1 MAQDHDISDHDLPG
15 SLFSLD
21 AADNAEVI
29 PTDLPR
35 GPESMWSTQANPDE
49 VDEVPPV
56 RSALPPPPPGW
67 SAGPPE
73 WPPPREPDDADDEA
87 WSRMGSSRP
96 PGGPRFDVGS
106 TADPSQRPPVPRTA
120 VGAPGAGGVFSAE
133 PVARD
138 DDLLDEVEVVGEL
151 DEDWAEPVGGPAPV
165 FSNGAGGPCVNGA
178 DRADGAPN
186 PFSTSDADPWQAAAA
201 SPAGPPPFP
210 GGVGAD
216 EQLADAVASDPHGY
230 ELAVARLH
238 PEERERARVPLA
250 VCGAL
255 LQPDEVVIGVVTGQ
269 MLGRPAAVVVSRT
282 RVLVAND
289 RRWIPIVDTYRVD
302 EHLSVRGRHDRHVA
316 ALSFADREHFSMV
329 DGITEV
335 DLAIGLAEAIRHRG
349 QDTTPPG
356 GTEF

>member
-1 MAQDHDISDHDLPG
+1 
-15 SLFSLD
+15 
-21 AADNAEVI
+21 
-29 PTDLPR
+29 
-35 GPESMWSTQANPDE
+35 
-49 VDEVPPV
+49 
-56 RSALPPPPPGW
+56 
-67 SAGPPE
+67 
-73 WPPPREPDDADDEA
+73 
-87 WSRMGSSRP
+87 
-96 PGGPRFDVGS
+96 
-106 TADPSQRPPVPRTA
+106 VPRTA

-133 PVARD
+133 PVDRD
-138 DDLLDEVEVVGEL
+138 DDLLDEAEVVGEL

-165 FSNGAGGPCVNGA
+165 FSNGAAGAGVNST
-178 DRADGAPN
+178 DSTDGAPN
-186 PFSTSDADPWQAAAA
+186 PFSTSGADPWQAWHEPAEPGAATAAA
-201 SPAGPPPFP
+201 SPTGPPPFP
-210 GGVGAD
+210 GGAGTD

-230 ELAVARLH
+230 ELAVARLQ

-316 ALSFADREHFSMV
+316 ALSFSDREHFSMV